1 MTPEHFANC
10 MKCRTF
16 AVSNPKDAAD
26 GRPATARA
34 HYLTH
39 RVNRV
44 IMFNYFPHSSAMRTA
59 DVVLTLRMAEGPAG
73 YGVYCMLLELLRDA
87 EDRKL
92 VVNPRNL
99 AFALNVPDVE
109 LVDRVIHSPGLF
121 SLSEDGFF
129 TSPWL
134 EVVMSEFDA
143 KKEAAREAGRRGAAV
158 RYSQKPPHS
167 NPIAPPMPTPSQGN
181 SNTPIQEEKKNEN
194 NPSTQT
200 RSKLLDLKWG
210 GYEGEFFFDLA
221 RRAHTEI
228 SPIDYETIK
237 NLSEQYEARGVRD
250 KNPGVVLDL
259 CVAMRL
265 SSEMLS
271 FLLKLTGGG
280 MVGTRVM
287 KELIRILWAWN
298 GTGGVEKF
306 RPKYPADYVL
316 TQLVPLA

>member
-1 MTPEHFANC
+1 
-10 MKCRTF
+10 
-16 AVSNPKDAAD
+16 
-26 GRPATARA
+26 
-34 HYLTH
+34 
-39 RVNRV
+39 
-44 IMFNYFPHSSAMRTA
+44 MRTA

-92 VVNPRNL
+92 VLNANNL
-99 AFALNVPDVE
+99 AFALNVSDSD

-121 SLSEDGFF
+121 TLSEDGFF
-129 TSPWL
+129 SSPWL
-134 EVVMSEFDA
+134 DMVMSEFDA
-143 KKEAAREAGRRGAAV
+143 KREAAREAGRRGAAA
-158 RYSQKPPHS
+158 RYSQKQPHS
-167 NPIAPPMPTPSQGN
+167 DPIAPPMATQSPGN
-181 SNTPIQEEKKNEN
+181 SNTPIQDKKNQEN
-194 NPSTQT
+194 NPPIQS
-200 RSKLLDLKWG
+200 RSKLLDLRWG

-221 RRAHTEI
+221 RKAHTEI
-228 SPIDYETIK
+228 SPLDYETIK
-237 NLSEQYEARGVRD
+237 DLSEQYASRGVRD

-280 MVGTRVM
+280 LVGTRVM